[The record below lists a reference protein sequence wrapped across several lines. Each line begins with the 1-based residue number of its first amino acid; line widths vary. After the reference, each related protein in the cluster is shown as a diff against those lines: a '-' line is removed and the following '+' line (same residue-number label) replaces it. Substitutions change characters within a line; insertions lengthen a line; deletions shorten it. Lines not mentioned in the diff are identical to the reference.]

1 MPGILIVAHTPIAG
15 SMLGFVEHTYGKAPV
30 RMAAVDIP
38 PHEDTKISFDRVYE
52 AATQVQSEFGILVLT
67 DVMGATPA
75 NVATRLAK
83 SGLFSCKVIVLAGVN
98 LPMLMRAISY
108 RGTGVESVALKAMQG
123 GQNGIIRLGA
133 PSSMNDAE
141 LILNQNAG
149 TSDAKS

>member
-1 MPGILIVAHTPIAG
+1 VPGILIVAHTPIAG
-15 SMLGFVEHTYGKAPV
+15 SMLGFVEHTYGKAPI
-30 RMAAVDIP
+30 RMAAIDIP

-52 AATQVQSEFGILVLT
+52 AATKVQSEHGILVLT

-83 SGLFSCKVIVLAGVN
+83 SGLFQCKVIVLAGVN

-123 GQNGIIRLGA
+123 AQNGIIRLGGHTTFQEAETILKDNLRIGDA
-133 PSSMNDAE
+133 PD
-141 LILNQNAG
+141 
-149 TSDAKS
+149 

>member
-15 SMLGFVEHTYGKAPV
+15 SMLGFVEHTYGKVPD

-38 PHEDTKISFDRVYE
+38 PYEDTKISFDRVYE
-52 AATQVQSEFGILVLT
+52 AASKVQGEYGILVLT

-83 SGLFSCKVIVLAGVN
+83 SGLFQCKVIVLAGVN

-123 GQNGIIRLGA
+123 GQNGIIRLGVPQTNFEA
-133 PSSMNDAE
+133 T
-141 LILNQNAG
+141 LNEKLE
-149 TSDAKS
+149 DR

>member
-15 SMLGFVEHTYGKAPV
+15 SMLGFVEHTYGKVPV
-30 RMAAVDIP
+30 RMAAIDIP
-38 PHEDTKISFDRVYE
+38 AHEDTKISFDRVYE
-52 AATQVQSEFGILVLT
+52 AATKVQSEYGILVLT

-83 SGLFSCKVIVLAGVN
+83 PGLFQCKVIVLAGVN

-123 GQNGIIRLGA
+123 GQNGIIRLGTQTAVQEAETILKDNLRIGDA
-133 PSSMNDAE
+133 PD
-141 LILNQNAG
+141 
-149 TSDAKS
+149 

>member
-1 MPGILIVAHTPIAG
+1 VPGILIVAHTPIAG
-15 SMLGFVEHTYGKAPV
+15 SMLGFVEHTYGKVPV

-52 AATQVQSEFGILVLT
+52 AASKVQSEYGILVLT

-83 SGLFSCKVIVLAGVN
+83 SGLFQCKVIVLAGVN

-133 PSSMNDAE
+133 PSSMAE
-141 LILNQNAG
+141 TELMSNQNAG
-149 TSDAKS
+149 SSDATS

>member
-15 SMLGFVEHTYGKAPV
+15 SMLGFVEHTYGKVPD

-38 PHEDTKISFDRVYE
+38 PYEDTKISFDRVHE
-52 AATQVQSEFGILVLT
+52 AATRVQSEYGLLVLT

-83 SGLFSCKVIVLAGVN
+83 SEYFPCKVIVLAGVN

-108 RGTGVESVALKAMQG
+108 RGAGVESVALKAMQG
-123 GQNGIIRLGA
+123 GQNGILRLGA
-133 PSSMNDAE
+133 PSLMADTD

-149 TSDAKS
+149 TSDAKN

>member
-15 SMLGFVEHTYGKAPV
+15 SMLGFVEHTYGKVPV
-30 RMAAVDIP
+30 RMAAIDIP
-38 PHEDTKISFDRVYE
+38 PYEDTKISFDRVYE
-52 AATQVQSEFGILVLT
+52 AATKVQSEYGILVLT

-83 SGLFSCKVIVLAGVN
+83 SGLFQCKVIVLAGVN

-123 GQNGIIRLGA
+123 GQNGIIRLGSHTTPQEAETILKDNLRIGDA
-133 PSSMNDAE
+133 PD
-141 LILNQNAG
+141 
-149 TSDAKS
+149 

>member
-15 SMLGFVEHTYGKAPV
+15 SMLGFVEHTYGNVPV

-108 RGTGVESVALKAMQG
+108 RVTGVESVALKAMQG

-133 PSSMNDAE
+133 PSSMTEAE

>member
-15 SMLGFVEHTYGKAPV
+15 SMLGFVEHTYGKVPV

-52 AATQVQSEFGILVLT
+52 AASKVQSEYGILVLT

-133 PSSMNDAE
+133 PSSMAE
-141 LILNQNAG
+141 TELMSNQNAG
-149 TSDAKS
+149 SNDATS